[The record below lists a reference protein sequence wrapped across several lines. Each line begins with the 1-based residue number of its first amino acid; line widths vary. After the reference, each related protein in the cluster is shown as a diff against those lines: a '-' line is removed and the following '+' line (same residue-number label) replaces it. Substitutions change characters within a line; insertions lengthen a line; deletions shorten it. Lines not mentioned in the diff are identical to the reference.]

1 MRTARGPLLLG
12 HATLGPEPWGSPRP
26 PTSSRSASP
35 VSSPAPPPR
44 SLAHAAPAGPRPAL
58 VPPPLQEDER
68 GLSALLPCH
77 LTTLATETH
86 ILSTACRALGHWAL
100 LTPTRFSTRPHPPAR
115 PPCRGFWARRAGSPT
130 LLPHTAGV
138 GVAGRLPRP
147 QGSAQAGP
155 LPPGGRHP
163 PPTRCR
169 SLPRGPRSEPQEH
182 FGHVCSPSPSRWW
195 PLKATSPCG
204 TRNGLPRSFRMNE
217 WNE

>member
-35 VSSPAPPPR
+35 VSSPAPWPGPR
-44 SLAHAAPAGPRPAL
+44 SPASPRPAL

-68 GLSALLPCH
+68 GRSALLPCH

-115 PPCRGFWARRAGSPT
+115 APLQGVLGQACW
-130 LLPHTAGV
+130 LPHTAGV

-163 PPTRCR
+163 PPTRAQIR
-169 SLPRGPRSEPQEH
+169 TSGALRTRVLAVALMLVASQ
-182 FGHVCSPSPSRWW
+182 GHISVWHTERAPKEFS
-195 PLKATSPCG
+195 
-204 TRNGLPRSFRMNE
+204 NE
-217 WNE
+217 